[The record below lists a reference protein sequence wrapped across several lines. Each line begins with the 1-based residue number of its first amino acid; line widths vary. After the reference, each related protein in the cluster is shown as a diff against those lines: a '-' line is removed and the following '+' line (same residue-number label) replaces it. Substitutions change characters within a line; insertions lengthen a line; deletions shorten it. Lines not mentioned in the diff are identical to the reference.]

1 MVRLEGHGELIKG
14 GHWRPIIADVLR
26 QIGAPYPLS
35 GLETVL
41 RELYG
46 GAGGQGEHL
55 EDAEDTEGEEEEEGS
70 GGEGGQGKRPKD
82 PWRVSRWKASFFS
95 RRTLSDDK
103 FSRDHFLGTSRSR
116 RWSPRRP
123 HSSS

>member
-1 MVRLEGHGELIKG
+1 MVRLEGHGELIAK

-35 GLETVL
+35 GLEMVL

-70 GGEGGQGKRPKD
+70 GAEGGQGKRPKD
-82 PWRVSRWKASFFS
+82 PWKVSRWKAVFF
-95 RRTLSDDK
+95 
-103 FSRDHFLGTSRSR
+103 FA
-116 RWSPRRP
+116 
-123 HSSS
+123 